1 MNIRQIP
8 LNQIKILR
16 NRRAARNLEELKA
29 SIRAIGLLNPI
40 TVTEDFTLI
49 AGLNRF
55 TACCQ
60 LGWQTAPCSIM
71 EADQMTAELAMIDE
85 NLIRN
90 ELTTL
95 ERSEQLKR
103 RKELYEAMHPETKPV
118 TERGGPGRGHKT
130 SEIISPVSSFT
141 KDTSAK
147 TGKSPRTIE
156 QEVQIATKIIPEVK
170 EALADTPIANRK
182 TDLIEIARMEPEKQK
197 ETARQIKAGKAKT
210 IRTVIDDTKKIERR
224 KPAAD
229 IKDSDALWNLKRWWK
244 RATKKDQKTFL
255 SWIKEGREDG
265 R

>member
-8 LNQIKILR
+8 LDQIIILR

-29 SIRAIGLLNPI
+29 SILEIGLLNPI
-40 TVTEDFTLI
+40 TITEDFTLI
-49 AGLNRF
+49 AGLNRY
-55 TACCQ
+55 TACRE

-85 NLIRN
+85 NLVRN

-103 RKELYEAMHPETKPV
+103 RKELYEAMHPETKHV

-130 SEIISPVSSFT
+130 TAEYTAVSFVE
-141 KDTSAK
+141 DTAK
-147 TGKSPRTIE
+147 KIGQSPRTVR
-156 QEVQIATKIIPEVK
+156 QEVQIASNIIPEVK

-197 ETARQIKAGKAKT
+197 ETAKKIKATKAKT
-210 IRTVIDDTKKIERR
+210 VRTVIDDTRKLERR
-224 KPAAD
+224 QPVTE

-244 RATKKDQKTFL
+244 RATKKDRKLFL
-255 SWIKEGREDG
+255 SWIKEEKEDA